1 MAKLSAVQVRKA
13 GPGVY
18 SDGLGLILRVKESG
32 ARSWVLRVQVN
43 GRRRDIGL
51 GSDADLSLLEARE
64 KAANLRK
71 IARQGK
77 DPIAE
82 RDREKVSVPTFA
94 RAVDLAHENYKAGWG
109 DKTAEQFLAS
119 MKQHAVPVI
128 GALRVDSIGLE
139 QVLKV
144 LAPIWTTKPEIAR
157 KVRHRL
163 RKVLVF
169 ANSQGWRSER
179 VPAPD
184 EISDGLAKQPV
195 GAGFAAMHYAEVPA
209 FFAAQLAK
217 QESPAR
223 LALLFTILTA
233 CRSGEVRNGSW
244 AQVDRKAKVWR
255 RDAAF
260 MKARRS
266 HDVPLSPAAL
276 AVLDRAAALFGS
288 EGPPIPE
295 GARWA
300 AARPSF
306 FTHAKV
312 PLTIVCGPPGS
323 GKSTFVRANAAERH
337 QVICFDLVARDIFP
351 GRSGDARTR
360 VSLSDQER
368 LQVMRRRN
376 YLLWQLMEPA
386 AQPACDQAWLIVSE
400 PLAENRLWWWRA
412 TGADV
417 ITLPVPAEICRA
429 RIAADAARGDER
441 GRQATAYVD
450 QWWAEYSP
458 AACDRTVGNC

>member
-1 MAKLSAVQVRKA
+1 MAKLTAVQVRKA

-18 SDGLGLILRVKESG
+18 SDGRGLILRVKESG

-64 KAANLRK
+64 KAASLRK

-82 RDREKVSVPTFA
+82 RDRDKVAVPTFA
-94 RAVDLAHENYKAGWG
+94 QAVDLAHENYKAGWG
-109 DKTAEQFLAS
+109 EKTAEQFLAS

-128 GALRVDSIGLE
+128 GSLRIDSIGLE
-139 QVLKV
+139 HVLKV

-169 ANSQGWRSER
+169 ANSKGWRSER

-184 EISDGLAKQPV
+184 EISDGLAKQPT

-209 FFAAQLAK
+209 LFAAQLAK

-233 CRSGEVRNGSW
+233 ARSGEVRNGSW
-244 AQVDRKAKVWR
+244 AQVDLKAKLWQ

-276 AVLDRAAALFGS
+276 AVLERAAELFGKEGHLFPSMRGKVLSDAALGKMMRDAGRS
-288 EGPPIPE
+288 ETVHGF
-295 GARWA
+295 RKSFRNWA
-300 AARPSF
+300 AEERPGVPFLVPELCLAHSPLS
-306 FTHAKV
+306 KV
-312 PLTIVCGPPGS
+312 QEAYLTSDLPAQRRAMMEEWGA
-323 GKSTFVRANAAERH
+323 FVAPELGR
-337 QVICFDLVARDIFP
+337 RD
-351 GRSGDARTR
+351 G
-360 VSLSDQER
+360 
-368 LQVMRRRN
+368 
-376 YLLWQLMEPA
+376 
-386 AQPACDQAWLIVSE
+386 
-400 PLAENRLWWWRA
+400 
-412 TGADV
+412 
-417 ITLPVPAEICRA
+417 
-429 RIAADAARGDER
+429 
-441 GRQATAYVD
+441 
-450 QWWAEYSP
+450 
-458 AACDRTVGNC
+458 